1 MLSRLQKFIQKHKLV
16 RSNERL
22 ILAVSG
28 GKDSVAMAHL
38 FSSLKYDF
46 AIAHCNFKLRR
57 EESDQDEVFV
67 KELAHNLNVPFYSSN
82 FDTRKYTTEFKVSI
96 QMGARDLR
104 YQWFDQ
110 LMQENNFDKIV
121 TAHHQDDSIET
132 LLIKKSRKAS
142 LEGLRGILPING
154 NIIRP
159 LLCFSSKEIIDFLKE
174 NNYTFREDSSNTSLN
189 YQRNYIRN
197 VSLVDLEQKD
207 STIRQKLAQEIVS
220 NQEKF
225 ELLKTEA
232 NNIIKGSFYSIPFGY
247 RLETSW
253 IKGQE
258 NHQEIIYQILKDF
271 GPFNWKDIFS
281 LLKAE
286 NGKLVSNHIYRVV
299 KERKGLEIS
308 KIKDL
313 NFNSFKVGVEDSEL
327 AHIGLKFEKA
337 AIQDCIFKDDEHL
350 LDYSKLSFP
359 LEIRKWKKGDV
370 FQPFGMK
377 GTKKV
382 SDFLIDLKCSTLQK
396 ENTWLLCRENKV
408 LAIIGHRIDEHY
420 KIDKKTKFAYKILI
434 NEKYWSNG

>member
-1 MLSRLQKFIQKHKLV
+1 MLTRLQKFIQKHNLV
-16 RSNERL
+16 GSNERL

-46 AIAHCNFKLRR
+46 AIAHCNFKLRA
-57 EESDQDEVFV
+57 EESDKDEVFV
-67 KELAHNLNVPFYSSN
+67 KDLAHNLNVSFYSSD
-82 FDTRKYTTEFKVSI
+82 FDTRKYTTDFKVSI

-104 YQWFDQ
+104 YQWFNK
-110 LMQENNFDKIV
+110 LLQENNFDKIV
-121 TAHHQDDSIET
+121 TAHHKDDSIET

-159 LLCFSSKEIIDFLKE
+159 LLCFSSKEITDFLKE
-174 NNYTFREDSSNTSLN
+174 NNYTFREDSSNASLE

-197 VSLVDLEQKD
+197 VSLAEWEQKD
-207 STIRQKLAQEIVS
+207 RTIRHKLAQETVS
-220 NQEKF
+220 NQVKF
-225 ELLKTEA
+225 ELLKIEV
-232 NNIIKGSFYSIPFGY
+232 NNVIKSSFYSIPYGH
-247 RLETSW
+247 RLETNW

-258 NHQEIIYQILKDF
+258 NYKEIIYQILKDF
-271 GPFNWKDIFS
+271 GPFNWKDLFS

-286 NGKLVSNHIYRVV
+286 NGKLVSNNIYRVV

-308 KIKDL
+308 KINDF
-313 NFNSFKVGVEDSEL
+313 NINSFNLGVEDSEL
-327 AHIGLKFEKA
+327 AHIDLKFEKV
-337 AIQDCIFKDDEHL
+337 AIKDCVFKDDEHL

-359 LEIRKWKKGDV
+359 LEIRKWKKGDS

-396 ENTWLLCRENKV
+396 ENTWLLCREDKV
-408 LAIIGHRIDEHY
+408 LTIIGHRIDEHY
-420 KIDKKTKFAYKILI
+420 KIDKKTKFAYKIII